1 MQIKLRFF
9 ASVREALGMSE
20 EVALLPDSVQ
30 TIGDVRNCLIARGD
44 IWAETLGTQRA
55 VRMAVNQVMGKA
67 ESAVRDGDEV
77 AFFPPVTGG

>member
-9 ASVREALGMSE
+9 SSVREALGMSE

>member
-9 ASVREALGMSE
+9 ASVREKLNLSE
-20 EVALLPDSVQ
+20 ELAVLPESLQ
-30 TIGDVRNCLIARGD
+30 TVGEVRQHLIARGGV
-44 IWAETLGTQRA
+44 WAETLAEGRA

-67 ESAVRDGDEV
+67 DLAVQDGDEV